1 MINFTNI
8 LFIMSLKTSILIL
21 IILTVKFLFN
31 KFFTAQT
38 HYIIWFLLFISL
50 TVPYTVQSNI
60 SIYNVP
66 KYFTQN
72 KYISKAQFNYNNSSS
87 NINNYNNFIRYPY
100 LNNNKSISKEK
111 DTTSTTAKENQNT
124 FNIFESLK
132 NIFTYIW
139 LLGFLLLSFIVFI
152 KTIRSNKLIR
162 MEEDIL
168 DTQKLSILNNCKEL
182 LGIKQNLRL
191 IKTTKFSTPS
201 LVGIFSPRIL
211 LPEKILYRFDNEQL
225 ELILLHELS
234 HLKRK
239 DILMN
244 WIILIYQLIYWFNP
258 IIWIGFY
265 KMKNDMEVACDAHVL
280 NNLKKEKHIFY
291 GKIIIDLLDYISKPS
306 FIPVSTN
313 ILENKYELKR
323 RIVMI
328 KKFKKTSYKLTFISF
343 LLIALVGCSSI
354 SEPENNTNPTPNEI
368 SEQEPRKTIGQND
381 EYPLGLP
388 DAKKILNNKNWII
401 GKDYEFIWKTLG
413 TPYINTYYVNTKG
426 LSSDEILNNLSNE
439 TIYPIKSDEDS
450 SALYVFMEND
460 KIVDMKIDEFSGIPS
475 NTWKD
480 SDYKVNFYT
489 SGDIDKKDLPYLEK
503 DSNLSKFKKEFL
515 NKPLSDLKN
524 KFNLTHGASE
534 AFNKKDNL
542 KLTVYPIIGKDI
554 TSPFAGIYV
563 LSENNI
569 IKDIKIDRAN
579 LQLER
584 LDEHFSLTNKSKRK
598 TKN

>member
-1 MINFTNI
+1 MMVYSTNI
-8 LFIMSLKTSILIL
+8 LFIMSLKTSVLIL
-21 IILTVKFLFN
+21 IILTIKSIFN

-60 SIYNVP
+60 SIYNIP

-72 KYISKAQFNYNNSSS
+72 KYISKVQLSDNNFSS
-87 NINNYNNFIRYPY
+87 NINNYNDIIRYPY
-100 LNNNKSISKEK
+100 LDNNKSISKEK
-111 DTTSTTAKENQNT
+111 DITSTTAKENQNT

-132 NIFTYIW
+132 NIFVYIW

-152 KTIRSNKLIR
+152 KTIRYNKLIR
-162 MEEDIL
+162 MEEDIS
-168 DTQKLSILNNCKEL
+168 DTQKLSILNKCKEL

-211 LPEKILYRFDNEQL
+211 LPEQILYNFDNEQL

-239 DILMN
+239 DILIN

-291 GKIIIDLLDYISKPS
+291 GKIIIDLLDYISKPR

-354 SEPENNTNPTPNEI
+354 SEPENNTDPTPNEI
-368 SEQEPRKTIGQND
+368 STKELYKIFVENNED
-381 EYPLGLP
+381 FMYLH
-388 DAKKILNNKNWII
+388 DAKKILNNKSDII
-401 GKDYEFIWKTLG
+401 GKDYEFIGTALG

-426 LSSDEILNNLSNE
+426 LSSDEILNNLYNE
-439 TIYPIKSDEDS
+439 TIHPIKSDEDS
-450 SALYVFMEND
+450 SALYVFMKNN

-475 NTWKD
+475 NNWKD

-489 SGDIDKKDLPYLEK
+489 SGDIDKKDLPNLEK
-503 DSNLSKFKKEFL
+503 DSNLAEFKKEFL
-515 NKPLSDLKN
+515 NRPLSDFKN
-524 KFNLTHGASE
+524 KFNLKQGSNE
-534 AFNKKDNL
+534 AFNKKGDL
-542 KLTVYPIIGKDI
+542 KLTVYPIIGKDMP
-554 TSPFAGIYV
+554 SPFVGIYV
-563 LSENNI
+563 LSQNDI
-569 IKDIKIDRAN
+569 IKDIKIDRSD

-584 LDEHFSLTNKSKRK
+584 LDEHFSLTNKNK
-598 TKN
+598 